1 MVSQLVIRI
10 DEELKQKVTQFA
22 MAEGKNASQVV
33 REMLEQYVT
42 DRDIGGYVDTLWQRI
57 GNNLVEK
64 GVGPESIGEAIRAV
78 RRKS

>member
-42 DRDIGGYVDTLWQRI
+42 DRDIGGYIDSLWQRI
-57 GNNLVEK
+57 GKKLIEK
-64 GVGPESIGEAIRAV
+64 GVGPDSIEEAIHAV
-78 RRKS
+78 RQKS

>member
-10 DEELKQKVTQFA
+10 DEELKQKVTRFA

-42 DRDIGGYVDTLWQRI
+42 DRDIGGYIESLWQGI
-57 GNNLVEK
+57 GNKLIGK
-64 GVGPESIGEAIRAV
+64 GVGPDSIEEAILAV
-78 RRKS
+78 RRKK